1 MNVSVR
7 VRRRKVASFSQQY
20 LSLLQKVLKK
30 LLALEQIPDQL
41 EQNMK
46 TIETQRNLEES
57 GKKRYPSKQDFCWEF
72 IGECANKSRTPKI
85 TMIFQWQYQE
95 NIISLFTILHYLNWS
110 ISMLTTSTE
119 HCPTCVGKE
128 SHTIHGTGI
137 FTYISTR
144 CSWLNVA
151 TYTIHGWYCWW
162 TKSCTTWDG

>member
-1 MNVSVR
+1 MNVTVW
-7 VRRRKVASFSQQY
+7 VRRRKVALISEHEQY
-20 LSLLQKVLKK
+20 ISLLQKVLKK

-41 EQNMK
+41 EQNMRS
-46 TIETQRNLEES
+46 IETQRNL
-57 GKKRYPSKQDFCWEF
+57 DFCWEF
-72 IGECANKSRTPKI
+72 IGECANKSGTPKI
-85 TMIFQWQYQE
+85 TMIFQWEYQE
-95 NIISLFTILHYLNWS
+95 NLIWLFTILHYLNWS
-110 ISMLTTSTE
+110 ISMFTTSTE

-137 FTYISTR
+137 FTDISTR